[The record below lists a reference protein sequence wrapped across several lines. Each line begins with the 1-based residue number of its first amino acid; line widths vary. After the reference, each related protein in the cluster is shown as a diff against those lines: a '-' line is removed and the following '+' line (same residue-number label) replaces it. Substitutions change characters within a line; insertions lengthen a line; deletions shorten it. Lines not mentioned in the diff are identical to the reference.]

1 LHFYCLPGILGKDR
15 QNKGAKAMNGT
26 ERRQAISQHLQIA
39 PQPMRESEQDIEA
52 IQIAIANLIDRG
64 DVAALSQLNVYVA
77 GALGQVI
84 LSQPQG

>member
-1 LHFYCLPGILGKDR
+1 
-15 QNKGAKAMNGT
+15 MNGT
-26 ERRQAISQHLQIA
+26 ERRQTISQHLKIA
-39 PQPMRESEQDIEA
+39 PQPMRESEQDIES